1 MPQSARLVLNQANLR
16 ARVAALAALAGSREA
31 PGASAAASV
40 AVKTRF
46 TSQHELLDS
55 CSTLAPSRAR
65 RRPAVARSRTRLM
78 QVKG

>member
-16 ARVAALAALAGSREA
+16 ARVAALAGSREA

-46 TSQHELLDS
+46 ASQHELLDS
-55 CSTLAPSRAR
+55 CSTPPSRAR

-78 QVKG
+78 QMKG